1 MIYVRNSLGS
11 CKSLLLVTTLY
22 SLHTYQIVVDNT
34 PLCDIGCDV
43 SGWLLVTKADSV
55 FVT

>member
-34 PLCDIGCDV
+34 PLCDIGRDV